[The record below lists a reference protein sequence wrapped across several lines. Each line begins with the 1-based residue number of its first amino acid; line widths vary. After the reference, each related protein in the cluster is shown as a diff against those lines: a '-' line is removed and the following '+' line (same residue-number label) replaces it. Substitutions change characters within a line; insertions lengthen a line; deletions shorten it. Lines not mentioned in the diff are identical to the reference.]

1 MDTLINTNFPPTF
14 KPHTFRAPAGN
25 GIAISDSVIDMIADL
40 SDTPRNL
47 VTPATELSAI
57 GLTSLDFVE
66 LIVEMEKKWNLSITD
81 NQMERIKTV
90 GDAIVYVQTYS

>member
-1 MDTLINTNFPPTF
+1 MNTATH
-14 KPHTFRAPAGN
+14 PHASSHPAKSATDN
-25 GIAISDSVIDMIADL
+25 SAISAAVGKLISEL
-40 SDTPRNL
+40 SDTPSHHLTPETHL
-47 VTPATELSAI
+47 VDI
-57 GLTSLDFVE
+57 GLDSLDFVE